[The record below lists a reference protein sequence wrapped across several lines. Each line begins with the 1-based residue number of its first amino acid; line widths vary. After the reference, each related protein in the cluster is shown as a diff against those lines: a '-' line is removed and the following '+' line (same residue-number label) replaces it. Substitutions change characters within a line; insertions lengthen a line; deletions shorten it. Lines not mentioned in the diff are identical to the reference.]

1 MIIIGIILSFV
12 ALAYLCWLLFVLA
25 VYALPFFVGTA
36 VALVAYQNGSGPM
49 AAIVIG
55 AIASGVALVAAR
67 LAFTTLRSPFVR
79 AVVASVFAI
88 PATLAG
94 YHAALG
100 LAHIGA
106 ATTNGW
112 QQAIAVIVA
121 VIVGATAW
129 SRITLSTPPES
140 GGCRASIEPKRASQ
154 ARPVRA
160 WMRGLR
166 GWPGHAVLTHLYAG
180 ISFPSPHVAAGLC
193 RCSILATSSPQLLLE
208 RAGDAGL

>member
-67 LAFTTLRSPFVR
+67 LAFTTLHSPSVR
-79 AVVASVFAI
+79 AVIASVFAI

-94 YHAALG
+94 YHAAPG

-106 ATTNGW
+106 ATNGW

-129 SRITLSTPPES
+129 SSSTPPEP
-140 GGCRASIEPKRASQ
+140 GQGIAASLTPSIALASAPKD
-154 ARPVRA
+154 
-160 WMRGLR
+160 G
-166 GWPGHAVLTHLYAG
+166 
-180 ISFPSPHVAAGLC
+180 
-193 RCSILATSSPQLLLE
+193 
-208 RAGDAGL
+208 

>member
-79 AVVASVFAI
+79 AVIASVFAI
-88 PATLAG
+88 PAALAG

-106 ATTNGW
+106 ATNGC
-112 QQAIAVIVA
+112 
-121 VIVGATAW
+121 
-129 SRITLSTPPES
+129 SRPSQSSLRLSS
-140 GGCRASIEPKRASQ
+140 GPR
-154 ARPVRA
+154 
-160 WMRGLR
+160 L
-166 GWPGHAVLTHLYAG
+166 GHALRSLPRPNPDKASRPT
-180 ISFPSPHVAAGLC
+180 
-193 RCSILATSSPQLLLE
+193 
-208 RAGDAGL
+208 

>member
-1 MIIIGIILSFV
+1 MIIIGIIPSFV

-36 VALVAYQNGSGPM
+36 VALVAYQNGSGPV

-79 AVVASVFAI
+79 AVIASVFAI
-88 PATLAG
+88 PAALAG

-100 LAHIGA
+100 LAHIGGA
-106 ATTNGW
+106 ANGW

-129 SRITLSTPPES
+129 SRITLSTPPEP
-140 GGCRASIEPKRASQ
+140 GQGIAASLTPSIALASTPKD
-154 ARPVRA
+154 
-160 WMRGLR
+160 G
-166 GWPGHAVLTHLYAG
+166 
-180 ISFPSPHVAAGLC
+180 
-193 RCSILATSSPQLLLE
+193 
-208 RAGDAGL
+208 

>member
-1 MIIIGIILSFV
+1 MIIIGIVLSFV

-55 AIASGVALVAAR
+55 AIAGVALVGAR

-79 AVVASVFAI
+79 AVIASVFAI
-88 PATLAG
+88 PAALAG

-100 LAHIGA
+100 LAHIGGA
-106 ATTNGW
+106 ANGW

-129 SRITLSTPPES
+129 SRITLSTPPEP
-140 GGCRASIEPKRASQ
+140 GQGIAASLTPSIALASTPKD
-154 ARPVRA
+154 
-160 WMRGLR
+160 G
-166 GWPGHAVLTHLYAG
+166 
-180 ISFPSPHVAAGLC
+180 
-193 RCSILATSSPQLLLE
+193 
-208 RAGDAGL
+208 